1 MKKNTKYLALA
12 LGCVVVLGGAVAA
25 LTLTGGSGEDTAS
38 SSAASTAETIPLIDK
53 TEEDL
58 ASVTITNEQGSFTI
72 HARTET
78 TVESVA
84 SGSSEA
90 PEETT
95 QVVYSVDELDGL
107 TLDDSAVEGIAGD
120 AYSLNAQ
127 KDIGVVEDLSEFGL
141 DPAAATVSATFQDG
155 TTVSYQVGIES
166 GSNRYVKMSDSDNV
180 YLAYLDDGIL
190 GSVNDLADTAIYEL
204 EVAQDDSEAAS
215 NAAMAGVSSE
225 YAIINELHL
234 SGTAFEQE
242 VTMYYEEGTGYMLSE
257 PRQATADSTKASDIA
272 TALTSLSADSLV
284 KYHPTEEDLQEYG
297 LAEPAVVCEFT
308 ANGQPETHTI
318 SVSAVDGDGN
328 RYLMYGGIDAVWLV
342 SNDTVTAWADADPFY
357 LQSTLNLMPNIV
369 TVETMTLTLDG
380 QEYKFTLQRQVDE
393 EESTEDSTEYIYT
406 VTNADGLELDYEE
419 NFKHFY
425 LTFISILTAEDYDQ
439 MPTGE
444 PYLTCTYTYFDEEGS
459 DTIEFYKVSDR
470 RYAIVENGDLKGLAL
485 SDTVDL
491 AAQNL
496 QLLNSGEEVPDPN

>member
-58 ASVTITNEQGSFTI
+58 ASVTITYEQGSFTI

-141 DPAAATVSATFQDG
+141 DPAAATVSATFQDA
-155 TTVSYQVGIES
+155 T
-166 GSNRYVKMSDSDNV
+166 SDNV

-393 EESTEDSTEYIYT
+393 EASTEDSTEYIYT

-470 RYAIVENGDLKGLAL
+470 RYATVENGDLKGLAL